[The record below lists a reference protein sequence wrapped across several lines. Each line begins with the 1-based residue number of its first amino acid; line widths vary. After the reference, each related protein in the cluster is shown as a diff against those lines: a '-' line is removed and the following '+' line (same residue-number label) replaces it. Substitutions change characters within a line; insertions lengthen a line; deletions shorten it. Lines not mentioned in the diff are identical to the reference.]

1 MKVSFILLF
10 ILPFI
15 QLMNALPMVKRDS
28 LTFSLPTAKS
38 KWVIG
43 RSESVVWAST
53 DNDSVDILL
62 SKDGSSDVI
71 VLANDINVFQGSYV
85 YQVPETIQPNT
96 QWKIVI
102 KNADK
107 IFVSSDVFE
116 IISSSEAETQY
127 EFPPSEQALNDNH
140 WTGSAN
146 ITLIQPT
153 SAISKNGPEHLM
165 GGGSIANAA
174 THFSSNGPFM
184 MTFILLSI
192 TCFYFFI

>member
-1 MKVSFILLF
+1 MGYWKNVSVYIKSNEAYINLYKIYKQILIYLF
-10 ILPFI
+10 IF
-15 QLMNALPMVKRDS
+15 N
-28 LTFSLPTAKS
+28 
-38 KWVIG
+38 
-43 RSESVVWAST
+43 SESIVWTST

-71 VLANDINVFQGSYV
+71 VLAQDINVFQGSYV
-85 YQVPETIQPNT
+85 YQVPDTIQPNT

-102 KNADK
+102 KNTDK

-116 IISSSEAETQY
+116 IISSSEADTQY

-153 SAISKNGPEHLM
+153 GSVNQNGPEPLM
-165 GGGSIANAA
+165 AGSGSVIANAA
-174 THFSSNGPFM
+174 NHSSYNINFM
-184 MTFILLSI
+184 ITFILLSI
-192 TCFYFFI
+192 TCFYFII